1 MCTLVLLLGLNL
13 AILAAQKWPH
23 AAVSATYLLDLH
35 GVIEGD
41 FLVPELASFT
51 KRHGPTLTPLQKDS
65 LTTNLLLY
73 HPNLYFLAKTIATQN
88 GIGVHDVMYY
98 SLVVELLQDD
108 FLVGIRGSEGLGGYL
123 AISQSLGQVCNS
135 SANPLCIDF
144 TKNGG
149 ADEISH
155 WRSDITKYFR
165 EATFLS
171 ARTGQVL
178 SQASYMH
185 GTLNT
190 QMLALKDYICAR
202 LLGNTSTTPYL
213 IDFPTLDKFIEFT
226 HNQFM
231 LINGRRIPLAWRLTE
246 LLLQQDSRVAYL
258 EGHFYSLDKA
268 HVHSS
273 SLSSHLLSSDG
284 NALPYYLASLVATQ
298 STFKSSLTG
307 VQIPVADLN
316 SKQFSSTSS
325 SYYFYQAGCTNSTIE
340 KCRALNLAMK
350 NKLLEL
356 KDTSTLVEFS
366 NAIKIFPIRT
376 TRTYA
381 ITTSL
386 VGDMYRYSSQLQKCT
401 EIYDAAKKPVG
412 CTDPPV
418 PTNWAVV
425 IGSLLIIGLTITAW
439 VYGFR
444 FSKKL
449 EAGAFNEV
457 QKKLSEKALAKEEV
471 IRKNREKRYI
481 YKEYIRHKKE
491 IFKRSE

>member
-1 MCTLVLLLGLNL
+1 MMCTSVLLLGLNL
-13 AILAAQKWPH
+13 AILASQRWPR
-23 AAVSATYLLDLH
+23 AADSATYLLDLH
-35 GVIEGD
+35 GVTEGK
-41 FLVPELASFT
+41 FLVPELVSFT
-51 KRHGPTLTPLQKDS
+51 RRHGPALTPLQKGS
-65 LTTNLLLY
+65 LATNLLLY
-73 HPNLYFLAKTIATQN
+73 HPNLYFLAKDIAAQN

-108 FLVGIRGSEGLGGYL
+108 FLVGVHGSEGLGGYL

-135 SANPLCIDF
+135 SANPLCVDF
-144 TKNGG
+144 AKNGG

-190 QMLALKDYICAR
+190 QMLTLKDYVCTR

-213 IDFPTLDKFIEFT
+213 IDFPTLDKFVEFT

-231 LINGRRIPLAWRLTE
+231 LINGQRVPLAWRLTE

-273 SLSSHLLSSDG
+273 SLSSHLLSSES

-298 STFKSSLTG
+298 STFKGSLTG
-307 VQIPVADLN
+307 VQIPVTDF
-316 SKQFSSTSS
+316 SPKQFSSTSS
-325 SYYFYQAGCTNSTIE
+325 SYYFYQAGCTDSTIE

-356 KDTSTLVEFS
+356 KNTSTLAEFS
-366 NAIKIFPIRT
+366 NAMKIFPIRT

-381 ITTSL
+381 VTTSL

-418 PTNWAVV
+418 PTNWLVV
-425 IGSLLIIGLTITAW
+425 IGSLLLIGLTITAW
-439 VYGFR
+439 VYGIR

-449 EAGAFNEV
+449 ETGAFDEV
-457 QKKLSEKALAKEEV
+457 QKKLSEKALAREKV
-471 IRKNREKRYI
+471 IRENREKRCI
-481 YKEYIRHKKE
+481 YKEYINHMKE
-491 IFKRSE
+491 TSK